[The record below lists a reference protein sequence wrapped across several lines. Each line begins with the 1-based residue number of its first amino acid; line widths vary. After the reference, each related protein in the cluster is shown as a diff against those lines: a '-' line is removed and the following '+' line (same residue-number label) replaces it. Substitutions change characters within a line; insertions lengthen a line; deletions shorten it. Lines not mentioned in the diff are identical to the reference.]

1 MTEMLIDVPE
11 EIDADVA
18 VRKLR
23 FLGKEID
30 TLTPEQEAYLNK
42 SLV

>member
-1 MTEMLIDVPE
+1 MLIDVPE

-30 TLTPEQEAYLNK
+30 TLTAEQEAYLNQ